1 MKLFSVTVILCSL
14 VFSLHAQQRRSSGT
28 QPELRLRKDMPTVYI
43 TFERAGKRK
52 PLEQGESDQGVWL
65 RLRNNT
71 RWPLTLAM
79 NGVPKEY
86 GDAALF
92 YDVLSEG
99 KVVVEGRCH
108 VCSSNQLHPGGSL
121 LFSLPREDL
130 VKGRAIR
137 VKFSYGWEHPDD
149 VFAER
154 EPQHFVYFYSSKLP
168 PQLQAE

>member
-1 MKLFSVTVILCSL
+1 MKLFSVAVILCSL
-14 VFSLHAQQRRSSGT
+14 ILSLHAQQRRFSGT
-28 QPELRLRKDMPTVYI
+28 QSELRLRKDMPTVYI

-65 RLRNNT
+65 RLHNNT

-79 NGVPKEY
+79 NGVAKEY

-99 KVVVEGRCH
+99 QVVIEGRCH
-108 VCSSNQLHPGGSL
+108 VCSSNPLHPGGSL

-130 VKGRAIR
+130 VKGGAIR

-149 VFAER
+149 VFADR

-168 PQLQAE
+168 SQ

>member
-1 MKLFSVTVILCSL
+1 
-14 VFSLHAQQRRSSGT
+14 
-28 QPELRLRKDMPTVYI
+28 MPTVYI
-43 TFERAGKRK
+43 TFERAGNRK

-65 RLRNNT
+65 KLHNNT
-71 RWPLTLAM
+71 GWPLRLAM

-130 VKGRAIR
+130 VEGCAIR

-149 VFAER
+149 VFADR

-168 PQLQAE
+168 PQFPTKK